1 MLSQSNVRMVMLVML
16 VAIMMAV
23 AGSLF
28 FRRGTSEETT
38 TTQTEPVEIDGVLL
52 QITGDP
58 AQRVTLVGGDT
69 NIQTVLT
76 LPQTQPVQATTPPEQ
91 AQQTEQLAEQ
101 QATAVPPTS
110 TPVLQTFT
118 QPATSTDPIIFIG
131 YTVQGSDTLYSISS
145 SRMDTSIALMARFN
159 ISAEDIVAGNVI
171 QLPIGN
177 PAYCPGS
184 RPYAVGEGDTAY
196 SIARRFGT
204 NHDTLKAMNNLD
216 ANYTIRIAEIICVP

>member
-1 MLSQSNVRMVMLVML
+1 MLSQPNVRMVMLVML
-16 VAIMMAV
+16 VAIMVDV

-28 FRRGTSEETT
+28 FSRGSSQETT
-38 TTQTEPVEIDGVLL
+38 ITQTEPVEIDGVLL
-52 QITGDP
+52 RITGDP
-58 AQRVTLVGGDT
+58 AQRVTLVGGGT

-76 LPQTQPVQATTPPEQ
+76 LPQTQQVQPTTPPEQ
-91 AQQTEQLAEQ
+91 TQQEQTSEQ

-110 TPVLQTFT
+110 TPVPQTFT
-118 QPATSTDPIIFIG
+118 QTTSSADPIIFIS

-159 ISAEDIVAGNVI
+159 LSAKDIVAGNVI

-177 PAYCPGS
+177 PAYCPSS

-196 SIARRFGT
+196 SVARRFGT
-204 NHDTLKAMNNLD
+204 NHDTLKAMNSLD